1 MVVPT
6 GTIEQDALDGALTA
20 RARRGI
26 VTERTGSGR
35 PSTDHVVNC
44 AQHVEDRP
52 MNQSAHSRHLR
63 RAVLAVGAALLLA
76 ASMPLSAG
84 AAPPPT
90 NGFKTQQPA
99 MLTFGPGSPAE
110 MTIKPIITVGD
121 SLGGYRYEAIPDG
134 ISVLPNGRNTAR
146 VLVNHETSR
155 VPFPYNPAAPTAANT
170 LNDFDNAQVSEL
182 QIHRGGGVL
191 SGQYIIDSSQNYQRF
206 CSNYVARGDNDGF
219 GRPIFFTNEEGI
231 DWVFESGDAWTDT
244 TFIEN
249 APGARQIGAVV
260 AYDVNNETTTTVWGM
275 GRLNHE
281 NDVALQGFGKPVVI
295 SGDDPFVSNPA
306 QSQVYQYI
314 ADSANDLLS
323 DDGMLYAFVS
333 DDANVNDYYD
343 FGVNSGTSVSGH
355 FIPVP
360 KTIAVGKNPDGSDM
374 ISSEVPASVGG
385 PYPPPPSDGT
395 WQRGPG
401 VTAGIDGPQWI
412 LEHWGDLNN
421 VFQFV
426 RIEDVAWDKR
436 AGMSNVVYMAD
447 SGRGA
452 TSAGGNAFTS
462 SNGRI
467 WKMVLDKDDPTHV
480 TSLSVLIDG
489 DDNPVKTVAEI
500 HQPDNLETTPNAL
513 YVLEDT
519 GSSQQFDADQQVS
532 DAARATTAR
541 VWQYRFSGGA
551 MNVVAK
557 VDQSADE
564 GPTDE
569 DAPTTPGRW
578 GEWETTGIVDVSPW
592 FGPGKFLINVQAHT
606 LFVDV
611 AAGPDNL
618 APAGAD
624 WTDKREGGQLLL
636 LTIPGG

>member
-1 MVVPT
+1 
-6 GTIEQDALDGALTA
+6 
-20 RARRGI
+20 
-26 VTERTGSGR
+26 
-35 PSTDHVVNC
+35 
-44 AQHVEDRP
+44 
-52 MNQSAHSRHLR
+52 
-63 RAVLAVGAALLLA
+63 
-76 ASMPLSAG
+76 
-84 AAPPPT
+84 
-90 NGFKTQQPA
+90 
-99 MLTFGPGSPAE
+99 
-110 MTIKPIITVGD
+110 
-121 SLGGYRYEAIPDG
+121 
-134 ISVLPNGRNTAR
+134 
-146 VLVNHETSR
+146 
-155 VPFPYNPAAPTAANT
+155 
-170 LNDFDNAQVSEL
+170 L
-182 QIHRGGGVL
+182 QRL
-191 SGQYIIDSSQNYQRF
+191 

-219 GRPIFFTNEEGI
+219 SRPVFFTNEEGI
-231 DWVFESGDAWTDT
+231 DWVFESGNSWTDT

-249 APGARQIGAVV
+249 AAGARQIGAVV
-260 AYDVNNETTTTVWGM
+260 AYDVNNETSTTVWGM

-281 NDVALQGFGKPVVI
+281 NDVALRGFGKPVVL

-306 QSQVYQYI
+306 QSQIYQYI
-314 ADSANDLLS
+314 ADSADDLLS
-323 DDGMLYAFVS
+323 DDGTLYAFVS
-333 DDANVNDYYD
+333 DDPDVNDYYD
-343 FGVNSGTSVSGH
+343 FAAGSTSFVSGH
-355 FIPVP
+355 FMAVP
-360 KTIAVGKNPDGSDM
+360 KVIAVGKNPDGSDM
-374 ISSEVPASVGG
+374 ISSEVPASEGG
-385 PYPPPPSDGT
+385 PYPAPPSDGT

-436 AGMSNVVYMAD
+436 PGMSNVVYLAD

-467 WKMVLDKDDPTHV
+467 WKMVLDPDDPTHV
-480 TSLSVLIDG
+480 TSLSILIDG
-489 DDNPVKTVAEI
+489 DDNPVKTVGEI
-500 HQPDNLETTPNAL
+500 HQPDNLETTASGL
-513 YVLEDT
+513 YVLEDP
-519 GSSQQFDADQQVS
+519 GSSQQFDAAQQVS

-541 VWQYRFSGGA
+541 VWQYRFADGA
-551 MNVVAK
+551 TNVVAK

-569 DAPTTPGRW
+569 DAATTAGRW
-578 GEWETTGIVDVSPW
+578 GEWESTGIVDVSDW

-611 AAGPDNL
+611 AEGPDNL